1 MNSTASHL
9 DNWAGLL
16 VDPSICEI
24 GGENN
29 NEGVDYA
36 RYLAMAFII
45 QMERENHNDYVVIFE
60 YLQDIALIDSS
71 TYPTSAKLVQVKK
84 KSRGTWSKAALCRE
98 DKSSSDLS
106 TIPDV
111 IPGAAPE
118 KKKKKSSTPKKLGA
132 KSPLGKLHLCVE
144 KLSSTVKTSGIFIS
158 NAAFDV
164 KDSAGALAQANT
176 VLPLDTLHTDEVEYV
191 KEKLCKELGVTT
203 LPHLSNIS
211 LEQSKV
217 IPAAMRETVRGMID
231 EMLAKNY
238 PTLPNISGRLQ
249 EQLLSI
255 FSTLSGPPGVI
266 SSLPEILE
274 RKGFTRTQFTNIVTS
289 HAATRNATENLD
301 MVIDGLKKEGMA
313 ARAADRLRAQAS
325 RLQIQLV
332 RQPDA
337 KEALNWETA
346 VQAARTYIDCN
357 SYLEIISH
365 VEAALVESKQTSKI
379 SLPSDNTISAIAL
392 LAIIYVDQEPPAL
405 SSQFTNQI

>member
-36 RYLAMAFII
+36 RYLAMAFIV

-71 TYPTSAKLVQVKK
+71 KYPTSAKLVQVKK
-84 KSRGTWSKAALCRE
+84 KSRGTWSRAALCRE
-98 DKSSSDLS
+98 DKSNSDQPA
-106 TIPDV
+106 TPEVTPD
-111 IPGAAPE
+111 
-118 KKKKKSSTPKKLGA
+118 KKKKKSSTSKKLGA

-164 KDSAGALAQANT
+164 KDSAGSLAQANT
-176 VLPLDTLHTDEVEYV
+176 VLPLDKLHTDEVDYV

-203 LPHLSNIS
+203 LQHLSSIS
-211 LEQSKV
+211 LEQSKI

-266 SSLPEILE
+266 SSLPEILA
-274 RKGFTRTQFTNIVTS
+274 RKGFTRTQFTDIVTA
-289 HAATRNATENLD
+289 HAATRNAIDNLD
-301 MVIDGLKKEGMA
+301 TVIDGLKQEGMA
-313 ARAADRLRAQAS
+313 ARTADRLRAQAS

-365 VEAALVESKQTSKI
+365 VEAALATSKDTAKI
-379 SLPSDNTISAIAL
+379 SPPSDNTISAIAL
-392 LAIIYVDQEPPAL
+392 LALIYVDQEPPAL
-405 SSQFTNQI
+405 SSQFTNKI

>member
-1 MNSTASHL
+1 MNSTTSHM

-45 QMERENHNDYVVIFE
+45 QMESEHHNDYVVLFE

-71 TYPTSAKLVQVKK
+71 KYPTSAKLVQVKK

-98 DKSSSDLS
+98 DKSNNNPNPTAEVS
-106 TIPDV
+106 
-111 IPGAAPE
+111 PE
-118 KKKKKSSTPKKLGA
+118 KNQKKKSPAPKKLGA

-144 KLSSTVKTSGIFIS
+144 KLSATVPTSGIFIS

-164 KDSAGALAQANT
+164 KDSAGTLAQANT
-176 VLPLDTLHTDEVEYV
+176 ALPLDTLHIEEVKYV
-191 KEKLCKELGVTT
+191 KEKLCKELGVTS
-203 LPHLSNIS
+203 LPHLSKIS
-211 LEQSKV
+211 LEQSKI

-255 FSTLSGPPGVI
+255 FSALSGPPGLI
-266 SSLPEILE
+266 SSLAEILE
-274 RKGFTRTQFTNIVTS
+274 RKGFTRKQFTDVVTA
-289 HAATRNATENLD
+289 HAATRNATDDLD
-301 MVIDGLKKEGMA
+301 MVIEGLKKEGMA
-313 ARAADRLRAQAS
+313 ARAADRLRTQAS

-337 KEALNWETA
+337 KEALNWDTA
-346 VQAARTYIDCN
+346 VQAARTYIDSD
-357 SYLEIISH
+357 SYIEIINR
-365 VEAALVESKQTSKI
+365 VEAALVASKQTANNFST
-379 SLPSDNTISAIAL
+379 SDNTISAIAL
-392 LAIIYVDQEPPAL
+392 LALIYVDKEPPAL
-405 SSQFTNQI
+405 SSQFTNKNP